1 MVAKQID
8 VKDDDYIKP
17 EIIQSFINKFNKAT
31 AGTIAR
37 HTKESLNWFR
47 ARVSKDLR
55 FNRQR
60 FLKNGGDY
68 VKRKGN
74 EGRTLIGRLYFFEYE
89 AVEAGDKE
97 NGVYDKYP
105 MVFVFNTSTSALG
118 HKLVHA
124 LNMHYLQPR
133 ERAIVYLKLMK
144 VRNKKGWSNATK
156 LKISWD
162 IIKALVDHKLYEKA
176 VHSYRVDRIQSKLLE
191 IHSEDWEIATFL
203 RMEQFIKIEDGSM
216 ANQQDIRKAHR
227 EKSRR

>member
-1 MVAKQID
+1 MVAKNID
-8 VKDDDYIKP
+8 IDDDDFIKP
-17 EIIQSFINKFNKAT
+17 EIIQSYINKFQKAT

-55 FNRQR
+55 HNRQR

-68 VKRKGN
+68 KRRKGN
-74 EGRTLIGRLYFFEYE
+74 EGKTLIGRLYYFEYE
-89 AVEAGDKE
+89 AVEAGDRE
-97 NGVYDKYP
+97 NGVYDRYP
-105 MVFVFNTSTSALG
+105 MVFVFNTSTSNQG
-118 HKLVHA
+118 YKLVHA

-156 LKISWD
+156 LKITWD
-162 IIKALVDHKLYEKA
+162 IIKALVEHRLYEKA
-176 VHSYRVDRIQSKLLE
+176 VHSYRVDRIQSKLVE
-191 IHSEDWEIATFL
+191 VHADDWEIATFL
-203 RMEQFIKIEDGSM
+203 RLEQFIKVEDKSI
-216 ANQQDIRKAHR
+216 ADQQGIRKSHR